1 MGVNLKKYCRVKG
14 AIAHRGRSLAST
26 IALLLTA
33 KGCQRK
39 AAFVFLFTINFLGIT
54 VTNII
59 AYNVGDCRR
68 LYAATKEAEVGCAL
82 DDTVR

>member
-59 AYNVGDCRR
+59 ACNAGCRR

>member
-39 AAFVFLFTINFLGIT
+39 AAFVFFIYNKLFR
-54 VTNII
+54 
-59 AYNVGDCRR
+59 YNSHKHNSVQCR
-68 LYAATKEAEVGCAL
+68 L
-82 DDTVR
+82 